1 MGTTRRKAGL
11 LGPHVEGY
19 RGWLAGRGYT
29 ASTIRNMLK
38 DLGLVGI
45 SVSRVRL
52 SGRTV
57 MSVLKE
63 SLDHGKTPIDFC

>member
-38 DLGLVGI
+38 DFGLVG
-45 SVSRVRL
+45 V
-52 SGRTV
+52 
-57 MSVLKE
+57 
-63 SLDHGKTPIDFC
+63 